1 MEMSYG
7 WMIPVGIVAALIPLA
22 AFFFFHRKARTYTDG
37 IKVANADLLLEDPYV
52 KRKMI
57 RYRILQTVL
66 LLAAMAGILM
76 SFVILAQPYRVKMTK
91 EESYSRDIMICLDI
105 SSSVDD
111 LNAKLVKEL
120 QETVRH
126 LSGER
131 VGIVVFNTSPVLLSP
146 LTDDYEYTIEQLENI
161 EKALK
166 AMKGSFH
173 TGELDNW
180 LYWNSYLYSGTLVGN
195 EERGSSLIGD
205 GLLGAVFNFPNADKK
220 RTRVV
225 IFSTDNDPQGEG
237 FVSLTEAAQICKK
250 KGIVVYGIGTEL
262 MYADD
267 EAEMKE
273 AMELT
278 GGKFYLEESG
288 SAFHEIVEEIE
299 SMSANLVKGK
309 TIIRRAEDPE
319 KWYKYLVVS
328 FLVLLLA
335 GLFLRRMNVWWFVR
349 QTAVG
354 ILLAVLFVQV
364 IEPARWTAVGTGTKM
379 KTSSNLE
386 VLFVVDGTISMVAQ
400 DYDGN
405 RPRLEGVKEDCKT
418 IIESLQGAKF
428 SVISFDN
435 DAQVLSPFSNNSDH
449 AVNVIDAIAPM
460 SELYARGS
468 SLNTPRELMLQTL
481 QMVKQGNEDHK
492 VAVFFISDGEI
503 TDDSSLESYG
513 ELAPYI
519 DGGAVLG
526 YGTKKGGIMELK
538 YEWEEESYI
547 LQDMSDYP
555 WVDAVSKID
564 ERNLKKI
571 AGDLQI
577 SYVNRNE
584 KESLQNI
591 LATLQKEIKVEAPD
605 QNTDQEGLVEINNP
619 ENPWYWMFLVV
630 AGLLVL
636 DAVLFVR
643 KK

>member
-57 RYRILQTVL
+57 RYRILQAVL

-319 KWYKYLVVS
+319 NPPTT
-328 FLVLLLA
+328 VL
-335 GLFLRRMNVWWFVR
+335 
-349 QTAVG
+349 
-354 ILLAVLFVQV
+354 
-364 IEPARWTAVGTGTKM
+364 
-379 KTSSNLE
+379 
-386 VLFVVDGTISMVAQ
+386 
-400 DYDGN
+400 
-405 RPRLEGVKEDCKT
+405 
-418 IIESLQGAKF
+418 
-428 SVISFDN
+428 
-435 DAQVLSPFSNNSDH
+435 
-449 AVNVIDAIAPM
+449 
-460 SELYARGS
+460 
-468 SLNTPRELMLQTL
+468 
-481 QMVKQGNEDHK
+481 
-492 VAVFFISDGEI
+492 I
-503 TDDSSLESYG
+503 T
-513 ELAPYI
+513 
-519 DGGAVLG
+519 
-526 YGTKKGGIMELK
+526 
-538 YEWEEESYI
+538 
-547 LQDMSDYP
+547 
-555 WVDAVSKID
+555 
-564 ERNLKKI
+564 
-571 AGDLQI
+571 
-577 SYVNRNE
+577 
-584 KESLQNI
+584 
-591 LATLQKEIKVEAPD
+591 
-605 QNTDQEGLVEINNP
+605 
-619 ENPWYWMFLVV
+619 
-630 AGLLVL
+630 
-636 DAVLFVR
+636 
-643 KK
+643 

>member
-7 WMIPVGIVAALIPLA
+7 WMIPVGVVVALVPLA
-22 AFFFFHRKARTYTDG
+22 ALFFFRRKTGAYKDG
-37 IKVANADLLLEDPYV
+37 IKVANTDLLLEDPYV
-52 KRKMI
+52 KRKVR
-57 RYRILQTVL
+57 RYRILQAIL
-66 LLAAMAGILM
+66 LLTAMVGIMM

-166 AMKGSFH
+166 AMNGSFH

-180 LYWNSYLYSGTLVGN
+180 LYWNSFLYSGTLVGN

-205 GLLGAVFNFPNADKK
+205 GLLGAVFNFPKADKK

-225 IFSTDNDPQGEG
+225 IFSTDNDPQGDG
-237 FVSLTEAAQICKK
+237 FVSLTEAAEICKQ

-267 EAEMKE
+267 KAEMKE

-309 TIIRRAEDPE
+309 TIIRKAEDPE
-319 KWYKYLVVS
+319 KWYRYLVVS
-328 FLVLLLA
+328 FLLLFCIGIL
-335 GLFLRRMNVWWFVR
+335 LRRVNIWWFVR
-349 QTAVG
+349 QAAVG
-354 ILLAVLFVQV
+354 MLLVVLFVQV
-364 IEPARWTAVGTGTKM
+364 IEPARWTAVGTGTQM

-400 DYDGN
+400 DYEGN
-405 RPRLEGVKEDCKT
+405 RTRLEGVKEDCRA
-418 IIESLQGAKF
+418 IIESLNGAKF

-435 DAQVLSPFSNNSDH
+435 TAQVLCPFSNNSEH
-449 AVNVIDAIAPM
+449 AINVIDSIAPM
-460 SELYARGS
+460 SELYAHGS
-468 SLNTPRELMLQTL
+468 SLNTPRELMLQAL
-481 QMVKQGNEDHK
+481 QMTKQENKERK

-503 TDDSSLESYG
+503 TDDSYLESYR
-513 ELAPYI
+513 ELASYV

-526 YGTKKGGIMELK
+526 YGSKKGGIMELK
-538 YEWEEESYI
+538 YEWEDESYI
-547 LQDMSDYP
+547 LQDTSDYP
-555 WVDAVSKID
+555 YVDAVSKID

-571 AGDLQI
+571 AEDLQI
-577 SYVNRNE
+577 SYRNRNE
-584 KESLQNI
+584 KESLQDI
-591 LATLQKEIKVEAPD
+591 LVSLQKEITVEAAD
-605 QNTDQEGLVEINNP
+605 QNTDNEGTIEIETP

-630 AGLLVL
+630 AGMLVL
-636 DAVLFVR
+636 EAVLFVR
-643 KK
+643 KR